1 MTITKIE
8 RQKNDRGRFS
18 IFVDDAYAFSVSED
32 IYARFVLYSGQSLTD
47 EERTAIEKAEAEA
60 SVKRIALRYRSFRPR
75 SRRDV
80 ADYLKK
86 KGFAPPSID
95 IGLAFLD
102 SQNLLN
108 DAEYAR
114 MFVRDRM
121 RLKPVGRSTMK
132 QLLYRKG
139 IDRDLT
145 DHVIAEIFP
154 PEAEP
159 AAALKEAEK
168 KWKRIAK
175 LPELVRK
182 KRLYEHLV
190 RRGYEPGLAITITN
204 RLNEQ

>member
-18 IFVDDAYAFSVSED
+18 VFVDEVYAFSVSED
-32 IYARFVLYSGQSLTD
+32 IYARFVLYTGQSLSE

-60 SVKRIALRYRSFRPR
+60 SVKRTALRYRSFRPR
-75 SRRDV
+75 SRHDV

-86 KGFAPPSID
+86 KGFAPAAVD

-102 SQNLLN
+102 AQKLLD

-114 MFVRDRM
+114 MFIRDRM
-121 RLKPVGRSTMK
+121 RLKPVGRTTMK

-145 DHVIAEIFP
+145 DRVIMEVFP
-154 PEAEP
+154 PDAEP

-182 KRLYEHLV
+182 KRLYDHLV
-190 RRGYEPGLAITITN
+190 RRGYEPGLAITIIKQ
-204 RLNEQ
+204 LNEQ